1 MIPAANSG
9 DNYPRYTV
17 GAEEMRGEERRGEK
31 RREELALLVSAED
44 FSLCYWLQIGL
55 LGWVK
60 PLDAATR

>member
-17 GAEEMRGEERRGEK
+17 GAEEMRGEERR
-31 RREELALLVSAED
+31 EELALLVSAED
-44 FSLCYWLQIGL
+44 FFLCYWLQIGL